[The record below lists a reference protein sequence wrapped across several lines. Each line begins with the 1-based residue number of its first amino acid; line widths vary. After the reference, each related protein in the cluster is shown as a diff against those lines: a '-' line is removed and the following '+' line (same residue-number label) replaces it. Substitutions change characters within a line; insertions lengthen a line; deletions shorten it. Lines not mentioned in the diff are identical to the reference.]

1 MTVKAFTFFAL
12 FAIPLPVQAQPYS
25 TSMAQ
30 CAGLYDA
37 LTRLMTSVDKQ
48 ESLAVAASRYLGSAR
63 AQAMREGRNDPE
75 KAVEATYSSTRDEWI
90 AKGARIVF
98 SQESHDWAA
107 YCRSFAQ
114 DQGIDLGLS

>member
-1 MTVKAFTFFAL
+1 MTVKALTFFAL

-37 LTRLMTSVDKQ
+37 LTRLMTSVEKQ

-63 AQAMREGRNDPE
+63 AQAMREGRSDAE

-98 SQESHDWAA
+98 SQEFHDWAA